1 MLRLHSAFSMAV
13 PVFVVGL
20 IACNSPSR
28 RAEKALDL
36 CQDVENRL
44 VELMIAFDHAKPDD
58 AEVVNLKL
66 RLREA
71 HAQMRGEA
79 QGDQL
84 VLRCARRMDEVN
96 QVLNRLE
103 ENINQLR
110 LELIG
115 HSKSIAVIGQQVS
128 LFKSIPAARVEAER
142 RLQVAR
148 IGLEETTK
156 KIQAEEVRLKP
167 IEDFRQTLAETR
179 TKILELLPP
188 R

>member
-1 MLRLHSAFSMAV
+1 MLRLRPAFSFGA
-13 PVFVVGL
+13 FIFLVGF
-20 IACNSPSR
+20 IACNTASR
-28 RAEKALDL
+28 RAEKAMDL

-58 AEVVNLKL
+58 AEVANLKL
-66 RLREA
+66 RLRET

-84 VLRCARRMDEVN
+84 VMRCARRMDEVN
-96 QVLNRLE
+96 LALNRLE

-115 HSKSIAVIGQQVS
+115 HNKSIAVIEQQVS
-128 LFKSIPAARVEAER
+128 LLKSIPAARVEAER

-148 IGLEETTK
+148 IDLEETTK
-156 KIQAEEVRLKP
+156 KIQIEEVRLKP
-167 IEDFRQTLAETR
+167 IEGFRKTIAETR

>member
-1 MLRLHSAFSMAV
+1 MLRLRPAFSFGAHILL
-13 PVFVVGL
+13 VGFL
-20 IACNSPSR
+20 ACNTASR
-28 RAEKALDL
+28 RAEKAMDL
-36 CQDVENRL
+36 CREVENRL

-115 HSKSIAVIGQQVS
+115 HSKSIAAIEQQVS
-128 LFKSIPAARVEAER
+128 LFKSIPAARVEAEK

-148 IGLEETTK
+148 IELEETTK

-167 IEDFRQTLAETR
+167 IEDFRKTLAETR
-179 TKILELLPP
+179 TKILELLPV